1 MGAETSA
8 PEMVLPPRRSKFMQG
23 KPAVGLSVQSHC
35 SVKETVCT
43 EQTHCK
49 ILYAEHQSFF
59 LLLSCSKQE
68 SNQRNCPEPRFR
80 TSLSHVRTTS
90 KVKCALNRRFPSR
103 AVSLA
108 VPNGHATSRHTNVW
122 ALIQEDA
129 GWIKCFTNIREVCE
143 NFFCIMWCN
152 CKFCR

>member
-1 MGAETSA
+1 
-8 PEMVLPPRRSKFMQG
+8 MVLPPRRSKFLQATPLWVSLHRSIVFM
-23 KPAVGLSVQSHC
+23 
-35 SVKETVCT
+35 KETTCPK
-43 EQTHCK
+43 QTHCK
-49 ILYAEHQSFF
+49 IPCTGYLYFF

-80 TSLSHVRTTS
+80 TSLSHVRTMS
-90 KVKCALNRRFPSR
+90 EVARALSMCFPSR

-108 VPNGHATSRHTNVW
+108 VPNGHATSRHTEIW

-129 GWIKCFTNIREVCE
+129 GGTECFANGCEVCE
-143 NFFCIMWCN
+143 NCFDIMWCS